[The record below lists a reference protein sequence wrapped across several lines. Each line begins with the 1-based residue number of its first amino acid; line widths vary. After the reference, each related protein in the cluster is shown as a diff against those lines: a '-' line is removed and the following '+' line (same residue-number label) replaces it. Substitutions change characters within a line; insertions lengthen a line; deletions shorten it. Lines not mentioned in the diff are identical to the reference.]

1 MISID
6 ELDLVRRLVT
16 TAANEEL
23 MPRFE
28 SVRARFKADGSL
40 ITEADLAMQDRLQTE
55 LAANWPQ
62 YVLLG
67 EEMEPL
73 EQERLL
79 TSSGAGLW
87 CLDPLDGTGNFA
99 AGIPFF
105 AVSLAL
111 ILDGLVQAA
120 VVYDPC
126 REECF
131 SALRGQGAWLNGR
144 PLLAAKS
151 PAILKDAMAMVDLK
165 RLPDPLIRAIAK
177 QAPYRSQRSFGS
189 VALDWC
195 WIAGGRC
202 QIYLHGGQRLWD
214 YAAGYLVM
222 CESGAA
228 GGLLSAYD
236 GDWLSDFSLQPR
248 IAIAAAHPDLLQ
260 LWRAWIARGLEV

>member
-1 MISID
+1 MISTD
-6 ELDLVRRLVT
+6 ELDLVRRLVM

-28 SVRARFKADGSL
+28 SVSARIKPDGSL
-40 ITEADLAMQDRLQTE
+40 ITAADLAMQDRLQTE
-55 LAANWPQ
+55 LAENWPR

-67 EEMEPL
+67 EEMEPA

-79 TSSGAGLW
+79 ASPGAGLW

-111 ILDGLVQAA
+111 ICDGLVQAA

-126 REECF
+126 RDECF
-131 SALRGQGAWLNGR
+131 SALRGQGAWLNGQ
-144 PLLAAKS
+144 PLVAAKS
-151 PAILKDAMAMVDLK
+151 PARLKDAMAMVDLK
-165 RLPDPLIRAIAK
+165 RLPDPLVRAIAN
-177 QAPYRSQRSFGS
+177 QPPYRSQRSFGS

-195 WIAGGRC
+195 WIAAGRC
-202 QIYLHGGQRLWD
+202 QIYLHGGQKLWD

-222 CESGAA
+222 CESGAE
-228 GGLLSAYD
+228 GGLLSEYD

-248 IAIAAAHPDLLQ
+248 IAVAATHPQLLQ
-260 LWRAWIARGLEV
+260 LWREWIARGLEG